1 MLSVRVEI
9 VVLMLTTLCFRS
21 FVLMLS
27 RRSSLSPAGGDSM
40 ATSSSESSSL
50 PPLIVGRGAVAVISV
65 RTAVLC
71 LRMVSVAA

>member
-1 MLSVRVEI
+1 MLSVRVEM

-21 FVLMLS
+21 FVLILS
-27 RRSSLSPAGGDSM
+27 RRSSFSSAGGDSI
-40 ATSSSESSSL
+40 ATSSSESSSWA
-50 PPLIVGRGAVAVISV
+50 PLIVGFGFVAEISV